1 MIKAKGTRQKAKGGW
16 ISFLLPAFA
25 FLLGCTLAA
34 AVPPL
39 HAQQPD
45 VVRIGFASP
54 LTGPQAH
61 YGQDNVNGAR
71 MAIDD
76 LNAQKFRIR
85 GQVVRFELVVEDDK
99 ADPLTGT
106 VVAQRLVDAG
116 IRGMV

>member
-1 MIKAKGTRQKAKGGW
+1 MKIKTEGGSRKEEVK
-16 ISFLLPAFA
+16 SFRNLLYCFSFRLPASA

-34 AVPPL
+34 VVPPL

-106 VVAQRLVDAG
+106 VVAQR
-116 IRGMV
+116 